1 MLSERERWT
10 SRIGLVLAMAGN
22 AVGLGNFL
30 RFPRQVALNG
40 GGAFLI
46 PYFCAFIFMG
56 IPLMWLEWSMGRY
69 GGQYGHSTTAGQF
82 HLMWK
87 NKAAKYIG
95 SLGISIPLL
104 FASYYIY
111 IESWTLGYAFFSLS
125 KKYFGISN
133 MAKMNAFLKGFQG
146 VHHGGEFFSTILI
159 AMVFW
164 VITLALNTWVIGKG
178 ISGGIEK
185 LAKVAMPLLIIFAL
199 ILVIRVFTIGTPDP
213 AYPGRNVMNGLGY
226 VWNPNF
232 SRLSDFAV
240 WLAAAGQIF
249 FTLSVGTGSIQTYA
263 SYLRKNDDCVLTGLS
278 TSSTNEFVEVLLGG
292 SIAIPISVA
301 FLGLA
306 ATQMI
311 AREGSFDLGFVAMP
325 IIFQKLPLGF
335 LFGTMWFI
343 LLFFAGITSSVALT
357 SPLMALLSEKFG
369 VARQRAALLVGLVLF
384 ILGFPIVLFL
394 KFGYMDQYDFW
405 IGTVLL
411 ALLALFETLVFV
423 YAFSESKVSASG
435 LKNRFW
441 GYLKFGLDTGWAEM
455 RRNADIK
462 IPRFF
467 YYILKFFVP
476 VCLIVLFFG
485 WLWQDLQS
493 NTSIILMHGVTGQK
507 ALFQW
512 ISRMTMV
519 GVITGIAILVGIAWR
534 KKHEN

>member
-1 MLSERERWT
+1 MISERERWAT
-10 SRIGLVLAMAGN
+10 RIGLVLAMAGN

-46 PYFCAFIFMG
+46 PYFFAFIFLG
-56 IPLMWLEWSMGRY
+56 IPLMWLEWTMGRY

-82 HLMWK
+82 HIMWK
-87 NKAAKYIG
+87 SKAAKYIG
-95 SLGISIPLL
+95 SIGISIPLL
-104 FASYYIY
+104 FATYYIY

-125 KKYFGISN
+125 KKYFGISE
-133 MAKMNAFLKGFQG
+133 MGKMNAFLKDFQG
-146 VHHGGEFFSTILI
+146 VNHGGEFFSTILI
-159 AMVFW
+159 AMAFW
-164 VITLALNTWVIGKG
+164 IITLLLNTWVIGKG

-185 LAKVAMPLLIIFAL
+185 LAKVAMPLLLVFAV
-199 ILVIRVFTIGTPDP
+199 ILVIRVFTIGTPNP
-213 AYPGRNVMNGLGY
+213 AYPEQNVMNGLGY
-226 VWNPNF
+226 LWNPNF

-263 SYLRKNDDCVLTGLS
+263 SYLRKHDDCMLTGLS
-278 TSSTNEFVEVLLGG
+278 TSSTNEFVEVVLGG

-306 ATQMI
+306 TTQMI
-311 AREGSFDLGFVAMP
+311 ARQGSFDLGFVAMP

-335 LFGTMWFI
+335 IFGAMWFI

-357 SPLMALLSEKFG
+357 SPLMALLSEKFEIS
-369 VARQRAALLVGLVLF
+369 RPRAALIVGLILFVL
-384 ILGFPIVLFL
+384 GSPIVLFL

-411 ALLALFETLVFV
+411 SMLALFETLVFV
-423 YAFSESKVSASG
+423 YAFSSSRVSGSKIKSKI
-435 LKNRFW
+435 L
-441 GYLKFGLDTGWAEM
+441 GYIKFGLDTGWEEM
-455 RRNADIK
+455 RRDADIK

-493 NTSIILMHGVTGQK
+493 ANSVILMHGIRGEK

-512 ISRMTMV
+512 IARMTIV
-519 GVITGIAILVGIAWR
+519 GTIVVVAILVGIAWR
-534 KKHEN
+534 KKNEN

>member
-146 VHHGGEFFSTILI
+146 VHHCGEFFSTILI